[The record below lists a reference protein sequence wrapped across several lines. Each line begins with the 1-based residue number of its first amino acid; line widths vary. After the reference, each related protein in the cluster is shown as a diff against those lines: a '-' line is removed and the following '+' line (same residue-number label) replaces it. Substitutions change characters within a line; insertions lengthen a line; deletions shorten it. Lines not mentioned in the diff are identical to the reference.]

1 VRAPVMALDRN
12 RAVVSVCKD
21 CDLEVLT
28 PSFRVKLCVL
38 EFSNFSYSSFPLYFN
53 VSSIEE

>member
-1 VRAPVMALDRN
+1 MALARN
-12 RAVVSVCKD
+12 RVVVSVCED